1 MMGVNLFDKEK
12 CGGKQILF
20 FGLETYSLLGGL
32 QSFNRRLIRH
42 LGLYA
47 KSRGYKP
54 VYAGLLRDRS
64 ANIPTLEGVNIELFG
79 SSRMAFLLSAAIKS
93 IFNGDMLM
101 LGNINLVPIA
111 FLTKL
116 FNKKIKVVLFVHGD
130 DVWNDARY
138 RKKKIYDELCLK
150 SVDFIASVSW
160 FTARTM
166 AKEFSQPLSKF
177 RLMPNATDVLSPP
190 RDRSPLGKRI
200 LVVSR
205 LDKHDGEKNIDK
217 LIQTMIYVLKYDSE
231 IILEI
236 VGDGVLRPGLESLA
250 AQIGVARSVR
260 FLGRLADE
268 DLKNA
273 YARASVFA
281 MPSSKEGFGIV
292 YLEAWQFGLPVICSK
307 FGASCEIVSDGEDGF
322 VVDPN
327 NVKELSD
334 KIILLI
340 GDQNL
345 AKQFGES
352 GRKKVHEKYS
362 DLQYNLNL
370 KTLISELENS

>member
-1 MMGVNLFDKEK
+1 MMGVNLFNKEK
-12 CGGKQILF
+12 RGGKQILF

-47 KSRGYKP
+47 KSRGYKS
-54 VYAGLLRDRS
+54 VYVGLLRDRS
-64 ANIPTLEGVNIELFG
+64 ANIPTLDGVDIELFG
-79 SSRMAFLLSAAIKS
+79 SSRMVFLLSSALKS
-93 IFNGDMLM
+93 IFNGDILM
-101 LGNINLVPIA
+101 LGNINLTPIA
-111 FLTKL
+111 LLTKL
-116 FNKKIKVVLFVHGD
+116 FNKKIKVILFVHGD

-150 SVDFIASVSW
+150 SVDCIASVSW

-166 AKEFSQPLSKF
+166 AREFSQPLSKF
-177 RLMPNATDVLSPP
+177 RLMPNATDVLAPP
-190 RDRSPLGKRI
+190 RDRFPIGKRI

-217 LIQTMIYVLKYDSE
+217 LIQSMIYVLKYDAE

-236 VGDGVLRPGLESLA
+236 VGDGVLRSGLESLA
-250 AQIGVARSVR
+250 AQIGVERSVR

-292 YLEAWQFGLPVICSK
+292 YLEAWQFGVPIICSK

-322 VVDPN
+322 VVDPS
-327 NVKELSD
+327 NVKELAD

-340 GDQNL
+340 GDQDL
-345 AKQFGES
+345 AKRFGES

-362 DLQYNLNL
+362 DLQYSQNF
-370 KTLISELENS
+370 KALISELENS